1 MIVLEIVGQ
10 GRDFLQQVLLLG
22 RQAVSQ
28 APRHRVGND
37 VHGSAAAHPGDVTS
51 DQLLHSQLQ
60 VFLHKSGG
68 ALAHASNPW
77 PADNTDAKKM
87 ELQRQGGISLIEATQ
102 V

>member
-1 MIVLEIVGQ
+1 VIVLEIVGQ
-10 GRDFLQQVLLLG
+10 GRNLLQQVLLLG

-37 VHGSAAAHPGDVTS
+37 VHGSASAHPGDVTS

-60 VFLHKSGG
+60 VSLHESGG
-68 ALAHASNPW
+68 ALAQIHGLLIILTPR
-77 PADNTDAKKM
+77 KL
-87 ELQRQGGISLIEATQ
+87 ELQPQDGISWIDATY